1 MYTGFIQSP
10 PWQQAVLCASA
21 SSHRRRIS
29 MEAITSHQGI
39 ITVAFSAR
47 GSNTCGGMARKPCL
61 ITSRRL
67 GDVHILTHPC
77 SCSWDASAG
86 SILKAD
92 GKEKSMQ
99 EGTGKEADRRVDS
112 ELCRSASVPRK
123 PRPRMR
129 PECACR
135 CGCTRRLGRRIA
147 CPIRHHHVG
156 PGCHPEPCW
165 NPEAQC
171 CHVCA
176 REKPGG
182 QLKNIAPKWQNE
194 LQAFYVLPPI
204 GEFFDDGPYVL
215 PPIGGFFD
223 DGPGV

>member
-1 MYTGFIQSP
+1 MNPPRRLHTDMRCTESSPYITPMQHARNVFFMYTGLSLSP
-10 PWQQAVLCASA
+10 PCTWQQTVLSASA
-21 SSHRRRIS
+21 SSHRRRVS

-39 ITVAFSAR
+39 ITVAFSTR

-67 GDVHILTHPC
+67 GDVHILTHSC

-99 EGTGKEADRRVDS
+99 EGTGKEADRRVDC
-112 ELCRSASVPRK
+112 ELCRSASVQRK
-123 PRPRMR
+123 PKPRMR

-135 CGCTRRLGRRIA
+135 CGCTRRPRRRIE
-147 CPIRHHHVG
+147 CPICHHHVG

-182 QLKNIAPKWQNE
+182 QLKQ
-194 LQAFYVLPPI
+194 I
-204 GEFFDDGPYVL
+204 GVGDC
-215 PPIGGFFD
+215 I
-223 DGPGV
+223 